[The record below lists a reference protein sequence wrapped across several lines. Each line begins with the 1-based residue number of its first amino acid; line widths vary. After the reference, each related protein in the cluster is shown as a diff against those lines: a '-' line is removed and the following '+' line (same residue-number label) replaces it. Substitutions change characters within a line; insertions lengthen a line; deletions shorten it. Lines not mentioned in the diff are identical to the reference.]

1 MIEMGMKEVIRF
13 DLLAMTGRFI
23 LIFSFLLFLS
33 GFMVWR
39 FFIRISVSAFQRKE
53 KTPKKG
59 EHVYYDEHARFNYQ
73 ISNFIPQPCS
83 SLSVIHYI
91 VYQY

>member
-13 DLLAMTGRFI
+13 DFLAMTGRFI
-23 LIFSFLLFLS
+23 LIFSFLLFQT

-39 FFIRISVSAFQRKE
+39 FFIRICVSAFQRKE

-73 ISNFIPQPCS
+73 ISVFILQLCS
-83 SLSVIHYI
+83 FLSVIQYI

>member
-1 MIEMGMKEVIRF
+1 MTEMGMKEVIGF
-13 DLLAMTGRFI
+13 NFLAMTGRFI
-23 LIFSFLLFLS
+23 LIFFFLLFQT

-39 FFIRISVSAFQRKE
+39 FFIRICVSAFRGKE

-59 EHVYYDEHARFNYQ
+59 EHVYYDEHARFSYQ
-73 ISNFIPQPCS
+73 ISIFILQPCS
-83 SLSVIHYI
+83 FLSVVQYI